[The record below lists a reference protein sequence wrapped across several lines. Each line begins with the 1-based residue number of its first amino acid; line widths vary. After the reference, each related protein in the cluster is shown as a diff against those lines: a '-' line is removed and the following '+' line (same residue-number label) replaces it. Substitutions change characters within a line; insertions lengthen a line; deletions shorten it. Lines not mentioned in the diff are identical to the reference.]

1 MKKLLY
7 FVAIMAGG
15 LSLASCLDSY
25 GNNAS
30 AELDFYARY
39 DKIEF
44 NDSNDVVFTHLID
57 TALQKLG
64 VLSDPYVFTAILH
77 EKAEVNYSSPD
88 AAVHNCC
95 VQADTKYQA
104 MLSNVTSSK
113 LREQMAAM
121 NAKTGLPLDSLD
133 GFTVHYALLYF
144 EGKSAGFLPVNIY
157 KKNY

>member
-1 MKKLLY
+1 MKRLFY

-15 LSLASCLDSY
+15 LCLASCLDSD

-44 NDSNDVVFTHLID
+44 NDSNDVVFTQLID

-64 VLSDPYVFTAILH
+64 VLSNPYAFNAILH
-77 EKAEVNYSSPD
+77 EKAEVNYTSPD
-88 AAVHNCC
+88 AAVYNCC
-95 VQADTKYQA
+95 VQADKKYQT
-104 MLSNVTSSK
+104 MLSGVTSSK

-121 NAKTGLPLDSLD
+121 NVRTELPLDSLD

-157 KKNY
+157 PKNY